1 MKDSAYHIM
10 LVEDSPSQ
18 ATKLTAILE
27 AEGWQ
32 VSVAPDAEQA
42 FAQLRTRRPD
52 LVLLDYYL
60 PGITGDEVCRRLRMN
75 IDCRGL
81 PIVMLTSEEA
91 HELKGLESGA
101 DDFIGKSAEPDFLIL
116 KLRTLLQKSQQGDR
130 ILGGARDSLRAARI
144 LAIDDNNAFLTRLSA
159 ELEGEGYKVETSLDP
174 VKGLDRAIHGTFD
187 AVIIDLVMP
196 EMDGIEVCRR
206 LNQERPHLETPLITV
221 VLTGMESRE
230 NLSRALEAGADDFVG
245 KSDDFSI
252 LKGRIRA
259 LLRRKFYAEENSRI
273 VRELRERELDAMRER
288 AAKEAA
294 QARASLVEELERKT
308 EELDRS
314 RNQLKHAN
322 EAKDRFLA
330 ILSHELRTPLTPILA
345 VVSQRYEDPSLPTL
359 LRNDLAMIKRNVE
372 LEARLIDDLLD
383 LTRITQGKLE
393 IQSEN
398 VDVEDLVRHV
408 IEANQTTQTA
418 SPDVSVSYEA
428 SLTYIRGDATR
439 LTQVLWNLF
448 RNAIKFTPVSGKIFL
463 RLWNPDERHLYFEIT
478 DTGAGIEHD
487 KLVTIFE
494 AFEQGS
500 RQITRQ
506 FGGLGLG
513 LTISKAIVDR
523 HEGRISAFS
532 EGPGKGA
539 TFRVELPVAAS
550 ATLGEIMLPDCVE
563 AESVNTP
570 PRATAEQLHIL
581 LAEDH
586 ADTREVMQQ
595 LLTMRGYKVTSVS
608 GVKAAADAIRKIGDI
623 DIFISDVGL
632 EDGSGFDALREVS
645 QVQKVPAIA
654 LSGYGMEED
663 IRKSKEAGF
672 HTHLVKPVDFDQLD
686 AAIAKLPRVEKV
698 DIKQP
703 HILLVEDD
711 QDTAIAISD
720 MLRSAGWLVDTAH
733 TIAEGMEK
741 MLTGIYDLLVCDIG
755 LPDGH
760 GISLLTTVRQFSQIP
775 ALALTAYGAQ
785 DDIERCLKAGFARH
799 LTKPVDCET
808 LTGAVSGLLAKL
820 PVV

>member
-1 MKDSAYHIM
+1 MKDSSYHIM

-18 ATKLTAILE
+18 ATKLMAVLE

-32 VSVAPDAEQA
+32 VSWAQDAEQA
-42 FAQLRTRRPD
+42 FAQLRSRRPD
-52 LVLLDYYL
+52 LILLDYYL

-101 DDFIGKSAEPDFLIL
+101 DDFIGKSAESDFLIL
-116 KLRTLLQKSQQGDR
+116 KLRTLLQKAAPSDR
-130 ILGGARDSLRAARI
+130 ILAGSRDSLRAARI

-159 ELEGEGYKVETSLDP
+159 ELESEGYKVETALNP
-174 VKGLDRAIHGTFD
+174 VKGLELAMHGKFD
-187 AVIIDLVMP
+187 GVIIDLVMP
-196 EMDGIEVCRR
+196 DMDGIEVCRR
-206 LNQERPHLETPLITV
+206 LNLERPHLETPLITV

-245 KSDDFSI
+245 KSDDFSV

-259 LLRRKFYAEENSRI
+259 LLRRKFYAEENARI
-273 VRELRERELDAMRER
+273 LREIRERELDAMRER

-345 VVSQRYEDPSLPTL
+345 VVSQRYEDPSVPDL

-393 IQSEN
+393 IQSDD
-398 VDVEDLVRHV
+398 VDVEDVLRHV
-408 IEANQTTQTA
+408 VDAHHPTQSG
-418 SPDVSVSYEA
+418 SPKIAVSYEA
-428 SLTYIRGDATR
+428 GQTHIRGDATR
-439 LTQVLWNLF
+439 ITQVLWNLF
-448 RNAIKFTPVSGKIFL
+448 RNAIKFTPNDGKITM
-463 RLWNPDERHLYFEIT
+463 RLWNPDERHIYFDIT
-478 DTGAGIEHD
+478 DTGAGIERD
-487 KLVTIFE
+487 KLATIFE

-523 HEGRISAFS
+523 HDGRISAYS
-532 EGPGKGA
+532 EGLGKGA
-539 TFRVELPVAAS
+539 RFRVELPVAAS
-550 ATLGEIMLPDCVE
+550 ATLGPIMLPECEGEV
-563 AESVNTP
+563 AVPSIPRESSS
-570 PRATAEQLHIL
+570 RLHIL

-586 ADTREVMQQ
+586 VDTREVMEQ
-595 LLTMRGYKVTSVS
+595 LLKLRGYKVTSVS
-608 GVKAAADAIRKIGDI
+608 GVKAAAQVAKSGQRI

-632 EDGSGFDALREVS
+632 EDGSGFDALREVTKHH
-645 QVQKVPAIA
+645 KVPAIA

-663 IRKSKEAGF
+663 IRKSREAGF
-672 HTHLVKPVDFDQLD
+672 ISHLVKPVDFDKLES
-686 AAIAKLPRVEKV
+686 AIEALAVASPVE
-698 DIKQP
+698 DRP
-703 HILLVEDD
+703 ASILLVEDD
-711 QDTAIAISD
+711 PDTAQAIADI
-720 MLRSAGWLVDTAH
+720 LRGSGWQVDTAH
-733 TIAEGMEK
+733 TIAQGMEK
-741 MLTGIYDLLVCDIG
+741 MLHGKFDLLVCDIG

-760 GISLLTTVRQFSQIP
+760 GISLLTTIRQFSQAP
-775 ALALTAYGAQ
+775 ALALTAYGSQ
-785 DDIERCLKAGFARH
+785 DDIDRCLKAGFARH
-799 LTKPVDCET
+799 LTKPVDRDT
-808 LTGAVSGLLAKL
+808 LTRAVSELLAD
-820 PVV
+820 